1 MHRRRAPIAVFALP
15 PRVPGAL
22 THRESTMPLAPQ
34 AFELHVPDSAIAD
47 LRERLARTRW
57 PDQAPGAPWAYGSD
71 VAYLKRLVEHWGNRF
86 DWRAQEAR
94 LNAFPQFKVALH
106 GIDLHYLHVPGKG
119 PNPLPLLLSH
129 GWPGSVFEF
138 LDILPRLTDPARFG
152 GDPAD
157 AFTVVA
163 PSLPGYGLSF
173 TPGQERF
180 SLERIADCLAALM
193 TGVLGYPRFAAQ
205 GGDWGAFVASRLG
218 HAHADKLLG
227 IHLNLL
233 TVRRDPKMFDRPTPQ
248 ERQFIAELE
257 VWLKEDMGYQWI
269 QGTRPQTLAFGLTD
283 SPAGLAAWIV
293 EKFRAWSD
301 CGGDVE
307 SVFSKDHLLANIGL
321 YWFTGA
327 IGSSF
332 WPYYARMHG
341 PWPIPDGGVTVP
353 MGYAAFPREILR
365 PPRSVAQRL
374 YTDIRRWTDM
384 PRGGHFA
391 AMEQP
396 ELLAREIVEFF
407 RPLRAAR

>member
-1 MHRRRAPIAVFALP
+1 M
-15 PRVPGAL
+15 
-22 THRESTMPLAPQ
+22 TSTPQ
-34 AFELHVPDSAIAD
+34 EFQLHIPDHAIAD
-47 LRERLARTRW
+47 LRERLIRTRW
-57 PDQAPGAPWAYGSD
+57 PDQAPGEPWAYGTH
-71 VAYLKRLVEHWGNRF
+71 VAYMQQLVEYWQRHF

-94 LNAFPQFKVALH
+94 LNAFPQFKAKLH

-119 PNPLPLLLSH
+119 PKPYPLLLSH

-138 LDILPRLTDPARFG
+138 LDIIPRLTDPARFG

-173 TPGQERF
+173 APGQERF
-180 SLERIADCLAALM
+180 SLEKIADCFADLM

-205 GGDWGAFVASRLG
+205 GGDWGAFVTSRLG
-218 HAHADKLLG
+218 AVHADKLIG

-233 TVRRDPKMFDRPTPQ
+233 ALRRDPKMLDNPTPEEQ
-248 ERQFIAELE
+248 RYLGELE
-257 VWLKEDMGYQWI
+257 HWLKEDMGYQWI
-269 QGTRPQTLAFGLTD
+269 QGTRPQTLAFGLSD

-293 EKFRAWSD
+293 EKFRSWSD

-307 SVFSKDHLLANIGL
+307 SVFSKDHLLANISL

-341 PWPIPDGGVTVP
+341 PWPIPEGGVKLPT
-353 MGYAAFPREILR
+353 GYAAFPREILR
-365 PPRSVAQRL
+365 PPRSLAQRM
-374 YTDIRRWTDM
+374 YTDIRRWSVM
-384 PRGGHFA
+384 PKGGHFA

-396 ELLAREIVEFF
+396 ELLAKEIVEFF
-407 RPLRAAR
+407 RPLRPR